1 MQVGYVC
8 FTVDT
13 HGIAMSAV
21 MQCVNT
27 VTKLVLKEQWVE
39 RGWSRNTA
47 RQESQCVITKNKNC
61 RQ

>member
-1 MQVGYVC
+1 MYGS
-8 FTVDT
+8 VDP

-21 MQCVNT
+21 MQCENT
-27 VTKLVLKEQWVE
+27 VTKLVLEGQWVE

-47 RQESQCVITKNKNC
+47 RQESQCVITKNENC